1 MTQDIVSTIFWG
13 GLTFVW
19 IMLTSELGL
28 TWWTNRISTLDDME
42 NLDEADAMWWAYIS
56 FLTMNVHFRRNVQS
70 KRR

>member
-56 FLTMNVHFRRNVQS
+56 FLTCGN
-70 KRR
+70 